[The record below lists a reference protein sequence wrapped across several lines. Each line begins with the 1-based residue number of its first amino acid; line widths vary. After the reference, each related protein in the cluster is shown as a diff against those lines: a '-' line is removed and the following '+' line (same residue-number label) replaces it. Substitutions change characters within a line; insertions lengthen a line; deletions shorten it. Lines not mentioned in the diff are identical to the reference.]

1 MNIKINWK
9 LMILVVF
16 IFSLVIFGYKE
27 YQKNIKYEKY
37 LSQELFNSYSELK
50 VIIFTIKEV
59 LTSLLTSQA
68 DSNTKTVLADH
79 LQRTSMLTQEL
90 DYYISIFKTKD
101 DEELKNKSSLV
112 TSNFAYFFQQNDAN
126 TPLDEDIDKMNSL
139 NEMIETWM
147 DVIINEYPGI
157 TNENKYEI
165 LYEENKGGDIFIRN
179 HKWKSIITSL
189 DRVSRNYEGVSQN

>member
-1 MNIKINWK
+1 
-9 LMILVVF
+9 MILVVF

-37 LSQELFNSYSELK
+37 LSQELFNSYSEL
-50 VIIFTIKEV
+50 IGNIFTTKEV

-68 DSNTKTVLADH
+68 DSNTKTVLADL

-90 DYYISIFKTKD
+90 DYYISTFKTKD

-126 TPLDEDIDKMNSL
+126 TPSDEDIDKMISL
-139 NEMIETWM
+139 NEMIETWI

-179 HKWKSIITSL
+179 HKWKSIITGL

>member
-1 MNIKINWK
+1 
-9 LMILVVF
+9 MILVVF

-37 LSQELFNSYSELK
+37 LSQELFNSYSEL
-50 VIIFTIKEV
+50 IGNIFTTKEV

-68 DSNTKTVLADH
+68 DFNTKTVLADL

-90 DYYISIFKTKD
+90 DYYISTFKTKD

-126 TPLDEDIDKMNSL
+126 TPSDEDIDKMISL
-139 NEMIETWM
+139 NEMIETWI

-165 LYEENKGGDIFIRN
+165 LYEENKGAIF
-179 HKWKSIITSL
+179 SSGIING
-189 DRVSRNYEGVSQN
+189 RA

>member
-1 MNIKINWK
+1 
-9 LMILVVF
+9 MILVVI

-37 LSQELFNSYSELK
+37 LSQELFNSYSEL
-50 VIIFTIKEV
+50 IGNIFTTKEV

-68 DSNTKTVLADH
+68 DSNTKTVLADL

-90 DYYISIFKTKD
+90 DYYISTFKTKD

-126 TPLDEDIDKMNSL
+126 TPSDEDIDKMISL
-139 NEMIETWM
+139 NEMIETWI

-179 HKWKSIITSL
+179 HKWKSIITGL